1 MAKDYMAQL
10 LDEMMGRGR
19 NLAPNEQKDLNWDDE
34 SVCKHYLVNYC
45 PNELFTNTKADLG
58 ICRLIHDDKLAE
70 KYRASPKKGTLGYED
85 KFMRFLQDM
94 IQEVDRRIDRGRGRL
109 EATKQVA
116 ANTMGAK
123 FDDRIR
129 DLADKIEALV
139 KEAEELGGQGKV
151 EEAQLK
157 LRLSDQLR
165 KDRDGV
171 IATMESAVQQ
181 EKQLEVCQ
189 TCGAFLIVG
198 DAQQRI
204 DDHLS
209 GKQHVG
215 YARIKQTLKEEEEK
229 LAKEL
234 EERRKARDGGRESS
248 RGKSEKSD
256 RKDVSARDRD
266 RDRDRS
272 RDRHRRQRSVERD
285 HQRRRSRSRSKESKH
300 SRHGRDV
307 DSRRR
312 DRSGSHSRRSSATK
326 SSRHDRNRS
335 RDRSRERRRR
345 SREREERRRR
355 RSPSEEKRSSKS
367 RRRSSSSGSSSGKK
381 RTADNSNGHTVAAAF
396 AVIEDRTE
404 NEKVPPS
411 LDSIH
416 LPKNKF
422 VPAMPMEEEEEEETT
437 VAPSDD

>member
-116 ANTMGAK
+116 
-123 FDDRIR
+123 
-129 DLADKIEALV
+129 
-139 KEAEELGGQGKV
+139 GKV

-266 RDRDRS
+266 RDPRGTDTVANVVWRETTNVAVRGAAVRKASILVMGGTWTRGAAIGPAVTVVAAAPQSLAGMIVTGRGIARENGAVDRVSGRRDVVG
-272 RDRHRRQRSVERD
+272 DRHRRKNDLPNLDADPLRQVCR
-285 HQRRRSRSRSKESKH
+285 
-300 SRHGRDV
+300 
-307 DSRRR
+307 
-312 DRSGSHSRRSSATK
+312 
-326 SSRHDRNRS
+326 
-335 RDRSRERRRR
+335 
-345 SREREERRRR
+345 
-355 RSPSEEKRSSKS
+355 
-367 RRRSSSSGSSSGKK
+367 GSSSGKK
-381 RTADNSNGHTVAAAF
+381 RAADNSNGHTVAAAV
-396 AVIEDRTE
+396 AMIEDRTE

-422 VPAMPMEEEEEEETT
+422 VPAMPMEEEKEETA